1 MNHFRD
7 FTPRKMVNMM
17 SRIMQKRWET
27 SDANRRD
34 ALEFVVE
41 TIGNEN
47 VHPATRVKAVD
58 LLLRM
63 EQQNQID
70 ERVSLEMSGGQVQ
83 PQMVLLLPPNGSEVS
98 VGNAGLNAAGLNAAA
113 ECEPD
118 PRDSATETQ
127 NDAAEGA
134 Q

>member
-7 FTPRKMVNMM
+7 LTPRKMVNMM

-27 SDANRRD
+27 SERNRAD

-41 TIGNEN
+41 TIQNEN

-63 EQQNQID
+63 EAQNQMD
-70 ERVSLEMSGGQVQ
+70 ERVSLEMSGGNVQ
-83 PQMVLLLPPNGSEVS
+83 PQMVLLLPPNGSEV
-98 VGNAGLNAAGLNAAA
+98 GGGDAAA
-113 ECEPD
+113 END
-118 PRDSATETQ
+118 GDQRGSANEIA
-127 NDAAEGA
+127 DGGA